1 MKVKLGDVF
10 ELQMGKTPSR
20 NNSEYWNGEHNWV
33 SISDLGNSGKY
44 INKTKECITDKGIIE
59 SGIKRVPKN
68 TVLMSFKLSIGKVS
82 IAAEEIYT
90 NEAIMAF
97 IDKEKCMID
106 SSFLYYLFSGIDWTA
121 GSNKAVM
128 GITLNKATISQK
140 KIYLPP
146 LDEQRHI
153 AAVLDKVSDLIAL
166 RKKQLAKLDELVKAR
181 FVEMFG
187 DPVLNTKKM
196 DIVYLLD
203 IAEYYNGLTYKPEN
217 IKDNGVIILRSSN
230 IKNNHLNFDDIVR
243 VDCNIKARLFVREN
257 DILMCSRNGSSRL
270 VGKVALVDNL
280 FEPMGFGAFMMIVR
294 SSYYSYLLIYFQL
307 EAFRRQIRTG
317 ATTTINQITG
327 AMLDKVMLPIP
338 DQDSLESF
346 NIFYKKI
353 KKYEYIIKNSLSKME
368 TLKKSLMQEY
378 FG

>member
-1 MKVKLGDVF
+1 MKVKLGDVCEINMGQSPASTTYNEEKIGIPF
-10 ELQMGKTPSR
+10 FQGNVDFGEIFPTVRIWCSEPKKISHYGDILISVRAPIGALNFSNCDCCIGRGLAALTVDKEVCLQ
-20 NNSEYWNGEHNWV
+20 
-33 SISDLGNSGKY
+33 KY
-44 INKTKECITDKGIIE
+44 LWYVLINKIEELNSKGTG
-59 SGIKRVPKN
+59 S
-68 TVLMSFKLSIGKVS
+68 TFKAINKSILS
-82 IAAEEIYT
+82 ETEF
-90 NEAIMAF
+90 N
-97 IDKEKCMID
+97 
-106 SSFLYYLFSGIDWTA
+106 
-121 GSNKAVM
+121 
-128 GITLNKATISQK
+128 
-140 KIYLPP
+140 LPD
-146 LDEQRHI
+146 LVEQRHI

>member
-1 MKVKLGDVF
+1 
-10 ELQMGKTPSR
+10 
-20 NNSEYWNGEHNWV
+20 
-33 SISDLGNSGKY
+33 
-44 INKTKECITDKGIIE
+44 
-59 SGIKRVPKN
+59 
-68 TVLMSFKLSIGKVS
+68 
-82 IAAEEIYT
+82 
-90 NEAIMAF
+90 
-97 IDKEKCMID
+97 
-106 SSFLYYLFSGIDWTA
+106 
-121 GSNKAVM
+121 
-128 GITLNKATISQK
+128 
-140 KIYLPP
+140 
-146 LDEQRHI
+146 
-153 AAVLDKVSDLIAL
+153 
-166 RKKQLAKLDELVKAR
+166 LDELVKAR

>member
-1 MKVKLGDVF
+1 MKVKFIDIFSDETKRGCKI
-10 ELQMGKTPSR
+10 QT
-20 NNSEYWNGEHNWV
+20 NEY
-33 SISDLGNSGKY
+33 SLTGKY
-44 INKTKECITDKGIIE
+44 PIIDQGQE
-59 SGIKRVPKN
+59 Q
-68 TVLMSFKLSIGKVS
+68 
-82 IAAEEIYT
+82 IAGYT
-90 NEAIMAF
+90 NLEDGIF
-97 IDKEKCMID
+97 CDVPVIVFGDHTRIVKYIETPF
-106 SSFLYYLFSGIDWTA
+106 FLGADGVKVLKSKLCNTDYKYLFYWL
-121 GSNKAVM
+121 SNANIPNTGYNRHFKWLKELE
-128 GITLNKATISQK
+128 IN
-140 KIYLPP
+140 LPS

>member
-1 MKVKLGDVF
+1 MKVKFIDIFSDETKRGCKI
-10 ELQMGKTPSR
+10 QT
-20 NNSEYWNGEHNWV
+20 NEY
-33 SISDLGNSGKY
+33 SLTGKY
-44 INKTKECITDKGIIE
+44 PIIDQGQE
-59 SGIKRVPKN
+59 Q
-68 TVLMSFKLSIGKVS
+68 
-82 IAAEEIYT
+82 IAGYT
-90 NEAIMAF
+90 NLEDGIF
-97 IDKEKCMID
+97 CDVPVIVFGDHTRIVKYIETPF
-106 SSFLYYLFSGIDWTA
+106 FLGADGVKVLKSKLCNTDYKYLFYWL
-121 GSNKAVM
+121 SNANIPNTGYNRHFKWLKELE
-128 GITLNKATISQK
+128 IN
-140 KIYLPP
+140 LPS

-346 NIFYKKI
+346 NIFYKK
-353 KKYEYIIKNSLSKME
+353 KGFRLAREYTTAEGRKMNE
-368 TLKKSLMQEY
+368 YRYTLGDIQ
-378 FG
+378 

>member
-1 MKVKLGDVF
+1 MKVKLGDVA
-10 ELQMGKTPSR
+10 T
-20 NNSEYWNGEHNWV
+20 YTNGYAFKPDDW
-33 SISDLGNSGKY
+33 SDIGLPIIRIQDLTGNSYKMNRYNGTYAEKY
-44 INKTKECITDKGIIE
+44 EINKGDVLISWSASLGIYIWQGE
-59 SGIKRVPKN
+59 
-68 TVLMSFKLSIGKVS
+68 
-82 IAAEEIYT
+82 
-90 NEAIMAF
+90 
-97 IDKEKCMID
+97 
-106 SSFLYYLFSGIDWTA
+106 
-121 GSNKAVM
+121 KAVLNQH
-128 GITLNKATISQK
+128 IFKVLFDKLDISKTFFVYQVESILNKAKSSAHGATMKHLTKPVFDSLPF
-140 KIYLPP
+140 YLPD
-146 LDEQRHI
+146 LNEQHHI